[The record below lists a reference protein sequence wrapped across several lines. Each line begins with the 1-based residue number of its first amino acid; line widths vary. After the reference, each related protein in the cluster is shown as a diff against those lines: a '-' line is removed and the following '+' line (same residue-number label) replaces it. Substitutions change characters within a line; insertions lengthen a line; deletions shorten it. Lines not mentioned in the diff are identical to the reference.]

1 MRWTGTVIA
10 LVCAGCERSSE
21 PAITTS
27 EVVGM
32 WTIALAEEEP
42 CERNNPAPSLT
53 VSLTV
58 LGGTF
63 DTELALLGTWE
74 IGPVMKPTHPLEG
87 EVDLKTGRFAAEL
100 WREPP
105 AGAPVPEARGR
116 LTGTIVDYGILN
128 GELADPVAEAVG
140 ILGAGACHYAA
151 NGQR

>member
-1 MRWTGTVIA
+1 M
-10 LVCAGCERSSE
+10 
-21 PAITTS
+21 
-27 EVVGM
+27 
-32 WTIALAEEEP
+32 IALAEEEP
-42 CERNNPAPSLT
+42 CDRNNPAPSLT
-53 VSLTV
+53 VNLTV

-63 DTELALLGTWE
+63 DTELTLMGTWE
-74 IGPVMKPTHPLEG
+74 LGPVTNPSHPLEG

-116 LTGTIVDYGILN
+116 LAGTIVDYGTLN

-151 NGQR
+151 TGQC